1 MEAGRRSGRE
11 ISVDCARRSESSR
24 LDGEPSLDGHS
35 STAGEGTGV
44 LTTVLHVSIT
54 IPRGLRETPI
64 CYLQGRYLE
73 RLMVTQDHA
82 SH

>member
-35 STAGEGTGV
+35 RTAGEGAGV

-54 IPRGLRETPI
+54 IHRGPI